1 MNTVSERTVE
11 RTWSQVN
18 DATPEDVQALMDRM
32 MAEQPFAGAY
42 LLAVEEVWIPE
53 GERGGLL
60 LIGLIVWRAM
70 SSGAGRIRAVTAGE
84 IESAEALNIEF
95 LEQLED
101 GSEMQLTDALERLS
115 TTYHQAPL
123 LRAVL
128 EALMQDHAGDMEETP
143 DRVGMAFLHLKTV
156 LDCLHQAALPAQ
168 PPEA

>member
-18 DATPEDVQALMDRM
+18 DATPEDVQALMDQM
-32 MAEQPFAGAY
+32 MAEQPFVGAY
-42 LLAVEEVWIPE
+42 LLAVEEVWMPE

-70 SSGAGRIRAVTAGE
+70 SSKPGRIRAVTTEE
-84 IESAEALNIEF
+84 IEAAEARNIQFIE
-95 LEQLED
+95 ELED
-101 GSEMQLTDALERLS
+101 GSEMDLTEALDRLS
-115 TTYHQAPL
+115 TTYAQAPL

-128 EALMQDHAGDMEETP
+128 EALMQDHAGDMEEAP

-156 LDCLHQAALPAQ
+156 LDCLDQAGLPA
-168 PPEA
+168 PPPQA